1 MKSDILTI
9 DNTQEINKQ
18 KIIESIGFWVQKIKS
33 QDSMEKKV
41 EEETKIECEI
51 MSSWDLV
58 VCNYFLFFSIQ

>member
-33 QDSMEKKV
+33 QDS
-41 EEETKIECEI
+41 I
-51 MSSWDLV
+51 
-58 VCNYFLFFSIQ
+58 